1 MRNQICPLTDLFGTA
16 GLHLVVQM
24 DVSKTY
30 NANAKDELKDNLY
43 LTEQWPKEDVKY
55 IFLPFGSFKT
65 YWDLFT
71 LTFVIYTAMVL
82 PLSIFYYPDDMCIPA
97 WMVRDRLS
105 LELIGVSCRFCELLD
120 LLLSPFFSHS

>member
-1 MRNQICPLTDLFGTA
+1 
-16 GLHLVVQM
+16 M

-97 WMVRDRLS
+97 WMVRRTQKLPLLVRTLVLLAPS
-105 LELIGVSCRFCELLD
+105 CCSHPRVARTLVLLAPSCGYCLRPLEVL
-120 LLLSPFFSHS
+120 HA